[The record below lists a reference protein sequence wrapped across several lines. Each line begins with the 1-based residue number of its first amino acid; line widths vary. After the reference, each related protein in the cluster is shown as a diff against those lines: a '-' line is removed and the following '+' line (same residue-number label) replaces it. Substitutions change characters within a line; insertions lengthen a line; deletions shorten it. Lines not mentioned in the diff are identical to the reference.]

1 MQGTLLKTYPQLR
14 SADGDYMRMSGTSMA
29 TAVTSG
35 VVALMLEANRYAN
48 NYPYHPSLTP
58 NAVKAMLQ
66 YSAFPVY
73 NAAGLEYNP
82 LEEGAGAIN
91 GKGAIELAKAAD
103 TSAPTGTHWLT
114 TIPAPWTN
122 IGGRQHYVE
131 AGRRL
136 GLGGGVG
143 QHRRHQP
150 AGVGH
155 GRRVGERQ
163 HHVWQRRRVGQQRR
177 LDRSTVLG
185 ERGRL
190 GQRLDRHD
198 QR

>member
-82 LEEGAGAIN
+82 LEEGAGGDQRQGSNRTRQGCRHLRADRHALAHHDT
-91 GKGAIELAKAAD
+91 GAVDE
-103 TSAPTGTHWLT
+103 HW
-114 TIPAPWTN
+114 W
-122 IGGRQHYVE
+122 QEHYVE